1 MSDKEKSEEK
11 KDGVGDKLLR
21 LADKL
26 TQRVNRAADEV
37 EKTFDSAADSVTP
50 KILRKSAKK
59 KSDSEKKS

>member
-1 MSDKEKSEEK
+1 MSDKEKSEKQKE
-11 KDGVGDKLLR
+11 GVGDKLLR

-37 EKTFDSAADSVTP
+37 EKTFDDAADSVTP

-59 KSDSEKKS
+59 KSEPESKP